1 MYRISGNFSDDL
13 FFAFFVISFELQTTN
28 KCSEIIFCIIFYKKL
43 AKNDCSKLK
52 MLHVFPIFANL
63 CYMKK
68 TGYTVYT
75 FNNTDFWCE
84 LILFQVVLDTNSLT
98 SCLQSLFNT
107 NRINITLIS
116 LANISMGMEVNTC
129 HPSVATSHFPEVRRE
144 RKRERENRNE
154 KTLKNEKT

>member
-43 AKNDCSKLK
+43 K

-63 CYMKK
+63 CHMKK

-75 FNNTDFWCE
+75 FNNTDF
-84 LILFQVVLDTNSLT
+84 
-98 SCLQSLFNT
+98 
-107 NRINITLIS
+107 
-116 LANISMGMEVNTC
+116 
-129 HPSVATSHFPEVRRE
+129 
-144 RKRERENRNE
+144 
-154 KTLKNEKT
+154 